1 MKTKDLVFQ
10 ALLAALYVVLTVP
23 FEPISFGPIQFRISE
38 LLMIL
43 IIINPKH
50 SIGIILGCFVA
61 NFASDMPWD
70 ILIGTFATAL
80 AAFAM
85 SKTKNENL
93 ALVWPAVMNGVIIA
107 AELYYF
113 LGLPF
118 FASMISIFLSE
129 LVIVYLPGKILLP
142 KIRNNERL
150 LEMLS

>member
-23 FEPISFGPIQFRISE
+23 FEPISFGPIQFRVSE

-50 SIGIILGCFVA
+50 SIGIVLGCFVA

-70 ILIGTFATAL
+70 ILIGTLATAL

-85 SKTKNENL
+85 SKTKNDDL
-93 ALVWPAVMNGVIIA
+93 ALIWPAIMNGVIIA
-107 AELYYF
+107 AELKFF
-113 LGLPF
+113 LGFPLIP
-118 FASMISIFLSE
+118 SMISIFLSE
-129 LVIVYLPGKILLP
+129 LIIVYLPGKILLP
-142 KIRNNERL
+142 KIRNNDRL